1 MRRAFFV
8 ACASL
13 AVAAVVA
20 CATSADEPL
29 PPGPDPQPSPIS
41 DGGTVDT
48 DDDGSSP
55 IRDASSRDGSCS
67 EGGWCITA
75 LPDRDLVLKDIWPFE
90 SRAFAIAESRTLGIK
105 VLEWD
110 ETAKTWSYI
119 DDNSQNEYGFGQF
132 AGKIWAPNENEVY
145 YGSAPS
151 FIYRGVRAT
160 PSSPWSWQRERLG
173 DNSRDPV
180 PAHDHG
186 LGYYYHPNS
195 GETAIVPALGVWGTS
210 ADHVYAWYANTIF
223 HRKSE
228 DGGAP
233 AWVAEY
239 ILEDVDALADTTYV
253 FSASGSSPD
262 DVWFA
267 GGRIRYDATGT
278 KPPQM
283 RDYAC
288 PVVIHKTAQGYGR
301 IVDAVIDENASYT
314 SACGQKPGTV
324 PLEDTLPLGST
335 NLTSSWEH
343 IGWLTSAASAG
354 HNAMVGILEGNA
366 LAYVTSEDGGL
377 ARRNVIANLSVPS
390 TEFGA
395 LLLSSVS
402 VHDAHAWAS
411 GWGLI
416 LQIDNN
422 PGAWSTGRGLRTP
435 KNNAVDSGTYTISSS
450 VLNGVPIDV
459 PLHQV
464 RGTSNNNLWAIGAR
478 YALHKTTTP

>member
-1 MRRAFFV
+1 MRRALLLG
-8 ACASL
+8 CASVG
-13 AVAAVVA
+13 VAAVVA
-20 CATSADEPL
+20 CAAAEEARL
-29 PPGPDPQPSPIS
+29 PPGTEPQPSPVS
-41 DGGTVDT
+41 DGGPDT
-48 DDDGSSP
+48 DDGSSP

-67 EGGWCITA
+67 EAGWCITP
-75 LPDRDLVLKDIWPFE
+75 LPDGDLVLKDIWPFE
-90 SRAFAIAESRTLGIK
+90 SRAFAIAESRTLGVK

-145 YGSAPS
+145 FGSAPS

-160 PSSPWSWQRERLG
+160 ASSPWSWQREQLD

-180 PAHDHG
+180 PEHDHG

-195 GETAIVPALGVWGTS
+195 GAKAIVPALGVWGTS
-210 ADHVYAWYANTIF
+210 ANDVYAWYANTVF

-228 DGGAP
+228 GGAAP

-239 ILEDVDALADTTYV
+239 IIEDSDAPADTTYV
-253 FSASGSSPD
+253 FGASGSGPD

-267 GGRIRYDATGT
+267 GGRARYDATGS
-278 KPPQM
+278 KPPGM
-283 RDYAC
+283 RDQAC
-288 PVVIHKTAQGYGR
+288 PVVIHRTPDGYR
-301 IVDAVIDENASYT
+301 RLVDTVIDESVLYT
-314 SACGQKPGTV
+314 TTCGRKPGTV
-324 PLEDTLPLGST
+324 PLENTQAIGMTDYTT
-335 NLTSSWEH
+335 AWEH
-343 IGWLTSAASAG
+343 IGWLTSASSAG
-354 HNAMVGILEGNA
+354 QNAMVGVLEGNS

-377 ARRNVIANLSVPS
+377 ARRNEIKNLSVPS

-395 LLLSSVS
+395 LLLSSVW
-402 VHDAHAWAS
+402 VQDAHAWSS
-411 GWGLI
+411 GWGLV
-416 LQIDNN
+416 LQIDAD
-422 PGAWSTGRGLRTP
+422 PGAWSTGRGLRVP
-435 KNNAVDSGTYTISSS
+435 KDNTVDSGTYRISTT
-450 VLNGVPIDV
+450 VLDGVPIDV